1 MALTLVYLQ
10 CELTGEAH
18 WLIPRVLAFAPV
30 VKPIL
35 GWPALRNWA
44 VDTPAEESGV
54 ARPSDDIFRHSPLRA
69 SHDAFG
75 LERYVL
81 TFDDKRMREAAAAAP
96 YEFIEI
102 VVNGRKYGGG
112 GIFNLCV

>member
-1 MALTLVYLQ
+1 M
-10 CELTGEAH
+10 
-18 WLIPRVLAFAPV
+18 
-30 VKPIL
+30 
-35 GWPALRNWA
+35 
-44 VDTPAEESGV
+44 
-54 ARPSDDIFRHSPLRA
+54 
-69 SHDAFG
+69 
-75 LERYVL
+75 L